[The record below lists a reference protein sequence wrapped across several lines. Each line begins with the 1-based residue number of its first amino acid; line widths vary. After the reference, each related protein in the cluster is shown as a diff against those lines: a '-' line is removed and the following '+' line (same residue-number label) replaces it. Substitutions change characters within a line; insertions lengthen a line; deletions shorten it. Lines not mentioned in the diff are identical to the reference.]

1 MDLAPPTTGA
11 LAAAHQNFAR
21 AVIWLYLGAAVV
33 AVSVLVWG
41 LVTDRRYDEERS
53 EQRLLLETQARAR
66 YLGHHLRLLS
76 EELRRLGLRTEV
88 DLLDDNLAPERSL
101 LALAHEDSTF
111 FNLGV
116 AIIDAQGSVLWAQP
130 QAFLAR
136 TQNLGRT
143 GWFMDMRV
151 QPGLSFVAVEPDDK
165 DAIMYVVTP
174 LVRSGLFTGAIV
186 GGIDL
191 ATSPAIEG
199 HAGERSGQTVLASA
213 RGDVIF
219 PGDPP
224 AYAGSSEWRALFAQQ
239 GLGVPIQEVLLGG
252 HMAVVAAAPIGV
264 AGFTLLSVID
274 REKLFEPAALRLRTR
289 LLLGLGLAVA
299 PLIGLVYLLRRSLL
313 AFRRSEEAA
322 VREDRLRR
330 LGEASNLIAHEVRN
344 SLNGLRIGMD
354 LVLDGKHERPGRVV
368 TELRAEIER
377 LSSFAHELM
386 LFAKDPTPHKAP
398 ADLSEIVKT
407 ALNLTLDLADEL
419 GVRVDVTG
427 TEQPVP
433 VEVDATLIRIVLSN
447 LISNALD
454 ALATIQEANETAR
467 VTVTVERGPQLAR
480 VRVAD
485 NGPGVS
491 QGLAQTLF
499 EPFVTSKPSGVGI
512 GLALARKIARAH
524 GGDLRLESTLRGA
537 SFVLELTSEAT

>member
-1 MDLAPPTTGA
+1 
-11 LAAAHQNFAR
+11 
-21 AVIWLYLGAAVV
+21 VIWLYLGAAVV
-33 AVSVLVWG
+33 AISVLVWG

-53 EQRLLLETQARAR
+53 EQRLLLETQARSR

-76 EELRRLGLRTEV
+76 EELRRLGVRTEV
-88 DLLDDNLAPERSL
+88 DLLDENLAPERSL
-101 LALAHEDSTF
+101 IALAHEDSTF

-116 AIIDAQGSVLWAQP
+116 AILDAQGAVLWAQP
-130 QAFLAR
+130 DAFLPR
-136 TQNLGRT
+136 TRKLGRT
-143 GWFMDMRV
+143 GWFMDMRM

-165 DAIMYVVTP
+165 DAIMYVVAP
-174 LVRSGLFTGAIV
+174 LLRAGAFTGAII
-186 GGIDL
+186 GGVDL

-199 HAGERSGQTVLASA
+199 HVSERSGETVLANA
-213 RGDVIF
+213 RGEVVF
-219 PGDPP
+219 PGEPP
-224 AYAGSSEWRALFAQQ
+224 AYAGSTEWRALFAQQ
-239 GLGVPIQEVLLGG
+239 ALGAPIQEVVLGG
-252 HMAVVAAAPIGV
+252 RTAVVASAPIGV

-274 REKLFEPAALRLRTR
+274 RARLFEPAALRLRTR

-354 LVLDGKHERPGRVV
+354 LVLDGKHERPQRVV
-368 TELRAEIER
+368 SELRAEIER

-386 LFAKDPTPHKAP
+386 LFAKDPTPHKEP
-398 ADLSEIVKT
+398 ADLSHIVKT
-407 ALNLTLDLADEL
+407 ALNLTIDLADEL
-419 GVRVDVTG
+419 GVRVELCG

-433 VEVDATLIRIVLSN
+433 VEVDPTLIRIVLSN

-454 ALATIQEANETAR
+454 ALATLQNGSDAPR
-467 VTVTVERGPQLAR
+467 MTVTVECAPRLAR

-491 QGLAQTLF
+491 YALQQSLF

-524 GGDLRLESTLRGA
+524 GGDLRLEPTVRGA
-537 SFVLELTSEAT
+537 SFVLELQSEAR